1 VKVRVAV
8 PADAEAMAR
17 VHWLSSN
24 TAYERDDP
32 FERRLAASRGLFEE
46 EGVRPFVAEQDG
58 EVVGVLTVGENEL
71 YAIYVHP
78 DRWGTGVGQ
87 ALLDSAH
94 EALAQTCEVAVLT
107 CLVGNA
113 RARRFY
119 ERNGWEPGEQVTELH
134 FGGELTDVVRYRKR
148 LRRMSETK
156 SV

>member
-32 FERRLAASRGLFEE
+32 FERRLAASHGLFEE

-78 DRWGTGVGQ
+78 DRWGTGVGL

-119 ERNGWEPGEQVTELH
+119 ERNGWEPGEHVTELH

-148 LRRMSETK
+148 LRRASDTK

>member
-1 VKVRVAV
+1 
-8 PADAEAMAR
+8 MAR

-24 TAYERDDP
+24 TAYHRDDP
-32 FERRLAASRGLFEE
+32 LERRLEASHGLFDE

-58 EVVGVLTVGENEL
+58 EVVGVLTVGEDEL

-87 ALLDSAH
+87 ALLDVAH
-94 EALAQTCEVAVLT
+94 DALAQTCEVAALT

-119 ERNGWEPGEQVTELH
+119 ERNGWEPGEEVTEVH

-148 LRRMSETK
+148 FEPVSDTN